1 MTCIELWDGL
11 FISLWQLIGIIT
23 AGIML
28 LSLILLAADG
38 ICGMKKLEDAYSSEY
53 PSKLTSER
61 SGSHVRH

>member
-28 LSLILLAADG
+28 LSLILPAAYG
-38 ICGMKKLEDAYSSEY
+38 ICGMKRLKDADSSEY